1 MSEFLRSNPESF
13 EFEQNQDR
21 ILNETA
27 VNGLSRVAERYVDNK
42 EEFDANH
49 DDGGE
54 EYDDESDED
63 YGYDGEEYDDE
74 SNEDYDYDGE
84 EYDDESD
91 EDYDYDGEEYD
102 DESDEEY
109 GYDDDDYY
117 SEYEEQHY
125 GEERIDFDEEK
136 LVLREIP
143 LPTEILECYSFLNDL
158 PHGVAVMGGIARS
171 IAREM
176 ITGER
181 EPIRDIDL
189 VNILDEEG
197 NSENDHETLDML
209 SRKYMPD
216 DDLFGHSIRDETLE
230 HYFDSRDFTIN
241 QSLIMDGKLIFSNF
255 AYNDFQENIIRPTY
269 FEHPYDGED
278 IGSRLFL
285 KAIMMRSVI
294 SQISDSIPLI
304 EDMQPPHHVK
314 SFDIALF
321 LNKAMSR
328 GAKTAR
334 IFTED
339 LVDWDVI
346 TEEYS
351 GRPIALAK
359 ALHEDVYPFEFHS
372 SADERFKDVEEC
384 SDMDGFFAPPTIS
397 EYHASNQIIRRAI
410 AEYEDGLDE
419 SIDSGEERVSGY
431 YTQAEYD
438 EINRSSAYD
447 DNTMITVRH

>member
-42 EEFDANH
+42 EKFGANH
-49 DDGGE
+49 DDGGV
-54 EYDDESDED
+54 EYDDK
-63 YGYDGEEYDDE
+63 
-74 SNEDYDYDGE
+74 YDYDGE
-84 EYDDESD
+84 EYDDGSD
-91 EDYDYDGEEYD
+91 DEYGYDGEEYD

-117 SEYEEQHY
+117 SEYEERHY

-143 LPTEILECYSFLNDL
+143 LPTEILERYSFLNDL

-189 VNILDEEG
+189 VNIVDEEG

-230 HYFDSRDFTIN
+230 HYFESRDFTIN

-384 SDMDGFFAPPTIS
+384 SDMDGFFAPPAIL
-397 EYHASNQIIRRAI
+397 EYHASDPIIRRAI
-410 AEYEDGLDE
+410 DEYEDE
-419 SIDSGEERVSGY
+419 IDDSTKNGEERVFGY

-438 EINRSSAYD
+438 DINRSNNYYD
-447 DNTMITVRH
+447 SYRIYISK